1 MSPPAFDGAWPATS
15 CRMVWFRKDK
25 ENKSLLAAKSIL
37 MRPNKIV
44 IQRAFKLAY
53 FSVLVPK
60 GC

>member
-1 MSPPAFDGAWPATS
+1 MSLPASDGVWPITG
-15 CRMVWFRKDK
+15 CHMIWFRKDK

-37 MRPNKIV
+37 MRANKIV